1 MLGSSNSID
10 FFHELMISE
19 KNINKNNIKWFTR
32 SCSLICRSSV
42 FRKKT
47 CDLTKICCV
56 FLVFVLAD
64 LVWCW
69 CHIMKQIFHALF
81 CLISKIF
88 THRFASLNINYLG
101 WIISDIK
108 QKGMEYLL
116 IIVFIITHVSST
128 VIIWVIYLFIFI
140 TTITITRTTVIIM

>member
-1 MLGSSNSID
+1 
-10 FFHELMISE
+10 
-19 KNINKNNIKWFTR
+19 
-32 SCSLICRSSV
+32 
-42 FRKKT
+42 
-47 CDLTKICCV
+47 
-56 FLVFVLAD
+56 
-64 LVWCW
+64 
-69 CHIMKQIFHALF
+69 MKQIFHAFF
-81 CLISKIF
+81 CLILKLF

-140 TTITITRTTVIIM
+140 TTITIIRATVIIM